1 MSRRAQQ
8 TVLCSMK
15 LGGRPVALLQAM
27 ADSTASV
34 MDTITFI
41 DGAVGFA
48 IIGYLAEV
56 W

>member
-8 TVLCSMK
+8 TVL
-15 LGGRPVALLQAM
+15 
-27 ADSTASV
+27 STIA
-34 MDTITFI
+34 FI
-41 DGAVGFA
+41 DGAVGFI